1 MAPHS
6 GSDGAIGVIT
16 LEDAVSRLVAMAPE
30 PRIETVSLASA
41 VGRALAVPT
50 TTATVDVPPFAN
62 AAMDGFA
69 VRAADVPGRLRI
81 IGEVAAGSEALPDVL
96 PGTAA
101 RISTGAPIP
110 PGADAVV
117 PIERATETGDEVHV
131 VDPFSPG
138 ADVRDAGHDI
148 HAGDVIPLPSPL
160 TPAGVGV
167 LGSLGLAEVAVRAR
181 PRVAIVSSG
190 DELTDPGAPL
200 APGHIHDANAPAL
213 AAAITET
220 GGEPVA
226 IPRVGDDPA
235 AVETA
240 LQTATAAAD
249 LVLTSGG
256 VSVGRHDHIRD
267 AIGRLGELDFWRIA
281 VQPGKPLAVGRIGD
295 KIVIGLP
302 GNPVSALVMTELV
315 VRPLLR
321 TILGLPGDGRLHV
334 AATLDTDLRKDPD
347 REAFLRVRVRRTEGG
362 WAASPAGGQLS
373 SQLRALADA
382 NGLLAVPR
390 GEPTGRAGQTYDTIL
405 IGEPD

>member
-1 MAPHS
+1 
-6 GSDGAIGVIT
+6 VIA
-16 LEDAVSRLVAMAPE
+16 LEDAVARLVAVAPE
-30 PRIETVSLASA
+30 PRIETVSLVAA
-41 VGRALAVPT
+41 AGRALAAPT
-50 TTATVDVPPFAN
+50 VTAAVDVPPFAN

-81 IGEVAAGSEALPDVL
+81 IGEVVAGSESLPEVA

-110 PGADAVV
+110 PGADTVV
-117 PIERATETGDEVHV
+117 PIERATEAGTEVQV
-131 VDPFSPG
+131 ADSFQPG
-138 ADVRDAGHDI
+138 SDVRAAGHDI
-148 HAGDVIPLPSPL
+148 RSGDVVALPSPL

-167 LGSLGLAEVAVRAR
+167 LGSLGVAEVAVRAR

-190 DELTDPGAPL
+190 DELTDPGTPL

-213 AAAITET
+213 SAAVTEA

-226 IPRVGDDPA
+226 IPRVGDDPSAVGA
-235 AVETA
+235 ALETA
-240 LQTATAAAD
+240 SAAAD
-249 LVLTSGG
+249 VVLTSGG

-295 KIVIGLP
+295 RIVIGLP
-302 GNPVSALVMTELV
+302 GNPVSALVMAELV

-347 REAFLRVRVRRTEGG
+347 RTAFFRVRVRRTDDG

-390 GEPTGRAGQTYDTIL
+390 GEPTGRAGETYDTIL